1 MRLRSLAEYYIKYL
15 VCHPD
20 RLATTAIKDR
30 LQEEGLDFISDTYI
44 DSIRAKLR
52 LPAHFRPNERGH
64 HDSFA
69 FLVRE
74 RINRMFHPDVAM
86 KTALELLALPRAREF
101 AEAMIL
107 VHVPLSSIAAFITKR
122 RNLHCTVEALEV
134 YKHYFWNIELLD
146 SAQMRLLLDLRSDIL
161 GDTVPEFK
169 DRKKALR
176 RAYYADPRKVA
187 ADLPYSPTSAMLT
200 QMRLGERPTRAE
212 IALRMLETRDIVWL
226 RAIEAAQTGGP
237 GDDQKFLNYVNGGR
251 ILEELLQ
258 MVVKPEDQLRD
269 QLAAIALRTE
279 SKKIPSVHELSGGR
293 HTTELIH
300 MTKDAEDDD
309 AESAEGAPAA
319 GGDGEVTG

>member
-1 MRLRSLAEYYIKYL
+1 MRLRSPAEYYIKYL

-20 RLATTAIKDR
+20 QLATTAIRDR
-30 LQEEGLDFISDTYI
+30 LANEGLDYISDAYI
-44 DSIRAKLR
+44 ETIRAKMP
-52 LPAHFRPNERGH
+52 LPQHFRPLERGH
-64 HDSFA
+64 APSFA

-86 KTALELLALPRAREF
+86 KMALELLAMPRAREF

-107 VHVPLSSIAAFITKR
+107 VHIPLSAIASFITKR
-122 RNLHCTVEALEV
+122 RSLYCTTEALEV

-146 SAQMRLLLDLRSDIL
+146 SPSMRLLLDLRSDIL
-161 GDTVPEFK
+161 GDSIPEFK

-176 RAYYADPRKVA
+176 RAYYSDPRKVA

-200 QMRLGERPTRAE
+200 QMRLGEKPTRAE

-237 GDDQKFLNYVNGGR
+237 GDDQKFLNYANGGR

-279 SKKIPSVHELSGGR
+279 SRKVPSVHELSGGR

-300 MTKDAEDDD
+300 MTKDQEDDD
-309 AESAEGAPAA
+309 AESEGAPAA
-319 GGDGEVTG
+319 GSDGEAGG